1 MALEGTY
8 VHWLAVKIQPR
19 YCCED
24 RTSSCCLCLTFVWYL
39 FIDLQVDAYH
49 LLCSSPLIP
58 TSQTFPRSNVKLI
71 LVDLAFKP
79 TPPFTVSINKFPS
92 LLFFST
98 LLHFPAPPHLLHPS
112 TPAQLAKRRMSSQ
125 GVRLSC
131 LSHAICGVTLTHGV
145 TFSTLLFPFSRD
157 SEPRGD

>member
-8 VHWLAVKIQPR
+8 VHWLAVNIQPR
-19 YCCED
+19 YCCEG

-39 FIDLQVDAYH
+39 FIDLQVNADH

-71 LVDLAFKP
+71 SVDLAFKP

-92 LLFFST
+92 PPFF
-98 LLHFPAPPHLLHPS
+98 LHAAP
-112 TPAQLAKRRMSSQ
+112 
-125 GVRLSC
+125 LSC
-131 LSHAICGVTLTHGV
+131 PTPPSPSLHTGSACQEADEQPGCEAKLPVTCHLRGHADTRRHVLY
-145 TFSTLLFPFSRD
+145 SPFSLQ
-157 SEPRGD
+157 P